1 MTKDKSCAKYYLL
14 FFLKRGHTKKPKQ
27 GDQQEKY
34 CLSFH
39 QFKCVINKQYNLS
52 RTSGPNC

>member
-1 MTKDKSCAKYYLL
+1 MTKDKSYAKYYLL
-14 FFLKRGHTKKPKQ
+14 FFLKRPHEETKT